1 MGGSASNSGKAVMA
15 SGGWRLPAFTMRE
28 SPPRALR
35 VLQLTYLVRVGLRS
49 GRSAIPTTVDAGGGA
64 GGGGGRGWRCGEVG
78 GGRRDAAVLTDALT
92 TPSPHLSCPP
102 GWSHAWRLRLDAAAT
117 AQPPPRP
124 AAALAAGVD
133 ARRSSADAQFS
144 SVCTTVGRSFPPPS
158 LTVPGLPPHLG
169 APPRSLPARAVGC
182 KR

>member
-1 MGGSASNSGKAVMA
+1 MA

-64 GGGGGRGWRCGEVG
+64 GGGEVVG
-78 GGRRDAAVLTDALT
+78 GGVERSGEGAETPPSSPT
-92 TPSPHLSCPP
+92 PSQPPSPHLSCPP

-169 APPRSLPARAVGC
+169 APPRSLPVRAVGC